1 MIRQNFKYIPVC
13 IVFVFSLLCV
23 SCAKE
28 EGKNDNDDSVEL
40 TVVGITD
47 TEWTYI
53 SLTTGKVVGRSA
65 FGSEKEDA
73 EWKARTDWDIAICG
87 EYMRTNSGT
96 SGDGI
101 GGIKRIDDKAFEQ
114 VSEADAVG
122 LHIDEYKK

>member
-1 MIRQNFKYIPVC
+1 MIRQNFKYISVC
-13 IVFVFSLLCV
+13 IVFIFSLFFI

-40 TVVGITD
+40 TVDGIND

-53 SLTTGKVVGRSA
+53 SLTSGKVVGHSA

-73 EWKARTDWDIAICG
+73 EWKSRADWDIAICG

-101 GGIKRIDDKAFEQ
+101 GGIKRIDDKTFEQ
-114 VSEADAVG
+114 VSESDAVG
-122 LHIDEYKK
+122 LQVDEYKK